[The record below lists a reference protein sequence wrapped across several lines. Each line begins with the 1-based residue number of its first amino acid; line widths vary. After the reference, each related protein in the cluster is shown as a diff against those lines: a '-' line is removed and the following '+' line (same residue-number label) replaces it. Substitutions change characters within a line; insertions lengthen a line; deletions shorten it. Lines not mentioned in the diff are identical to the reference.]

1 MWCLTFAVDNIETG
15 NIGLSDNRV
24 QFFCHDNIQRSV
36 FLLSDNPIFGF
47 SVLDKNGPQTVK
59 PTTEPLQLY
68 PVAPPKPHTPLMTSS
83 FWLIFP
89 TGQNDSFFSFFD
101 THFRGIHFDFGI
113 HTSLLRNCME
123 ASATKATLLPLRS
136 HSKS

>member
-47 SVLDKNGPQTVK
+47 SVLDKNGPQRARVVGIYTPV
-59 PTTEPLQLY
+59 PLCLSGTE
-68 PVAPPKPHTPLMTSS
+68 V
-83 FWLIFP
+83 
-89 TGQNDSFFSFFD
+89 
-101 THFRGIHFDFGI
+101 
-113 HTSLLRNCME
+113 LLSVWMC
-123 ASATKATLLPLRS
+123 SAVLL
-136 HSKS
+136 SKFV